1 MGGVSNGCITF
12 LNSSEFTMF
21 RNALLQLKKKTLT
34 GTSTQVYGV
43 AVVTGYSKSDVFD
56 IVFILIHAEVSLIF
70 LLLIYC
76 FVKIFFG
83 GYLHKE

>member
-1 MGGVSNGCITF
+1 MGGVYNGCITF

-70 LLLIYC
+70 LLADLLFC
-76 FVKIFFG
+76 ENIFWWISA
-83 GYLHKE
+83 